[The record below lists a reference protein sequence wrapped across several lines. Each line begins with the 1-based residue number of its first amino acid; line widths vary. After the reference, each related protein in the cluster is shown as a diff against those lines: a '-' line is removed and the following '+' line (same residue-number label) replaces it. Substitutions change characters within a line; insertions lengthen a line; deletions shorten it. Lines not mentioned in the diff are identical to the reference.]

1 MVRNF
6 VTGVVLGGVVA
17 AGGLAAVSLMAPLPQ
32 RSAGGV
38 VAPAPEDLSQKTP
51 EPVAPPEPA
60 KPADAAVEDP
70 AVEEAPAGT
79 GAAAEP
85 EPDEPLLKPL
95 VENAAPPP
103 ASVVPEN
110 LPETLPEAVPAP
122 ETVAEAAP
130 KAETP
135 VTPSVPEGGADTP
148 PAPEAKPLQ
157 EAKKGTPRPAPDAE
171 PSASAE
177 AEKAETTIEAAV
189 EAQPALPEPPAP
201 TDPEAPAPAVPDAAK
216 PDTATPEVATP
227 EAAGAKPAPVPS
239 PDTSFAP
246 SAGLASNRVEGV
258 TTGRLPTIAP
268 AAPAA
273 GAAPQPA
280 APGPADLPPVQRFAR
295 PFDNPDG
302 KPLFAILLI
311 DPGTPGLNR
320 AELAAL
326 PFAVTFILDPLA
338 EGAAEA
344 AAIYRDAGQEVLM
357 AATAIP
363 TGAKAS
369 DLEQSF
375 AGLEGRL
382 PEAVGLIE
390 TPEPRFQDDRT
401 LAADVVTL
409 LADQGRGLVT
419 YDRGLNAA
427 DQVARRENLP
437 SAMIFRSLDDDGE
450 DSPLIRRYLDRAAFK
465 AAQEGKVAVIG
476 TARPETIAALL
487 EWSVEGR
494 SSTVALAP
502 ITALMA
508 TK

>member
-17 AGGLAAVSLMAPLPQ
+17 AGGLAAVSLIAPLPQ
-32 RSAGGV
+32 
-38 VAPAPEDLSQKTP
+38 
-51 EPVAPPEPA
+51 PVAGAVASLEPAAEALAQKVPEKVPENVAQPEAA
-60 KPADAAVEDP
+60 KPAELPPETAPVAEDLPKP
-70 AVEEAPAGT
+70 AVAPK
-79 GAAAEP
+79 P

-95 VENAAPPP
+95 VEEAAPPP
-103 ASVVPEN
+103 ASVVPEP
-110 LPETLPEAVPAP
+110 LPAP
-122 ETVAEAAP
+122 ASTPDKV
-130 KAETP
+130 TP
-135 VTPSVPEGGADTP
+135 VAPEVNTPIAL
-148 PAPEAKPLQ
+148 APEARVENPARKAGADDKVPEPEGAASPETAASLQ
-157 EAKKGTPRPAPDAE
+157 EPPLVDLPQ
-171 PSASAE
+171 
-177 AEKAETTIEAAV
+177 TT
-189 EAQPALPEPPAP
+189 
-201 TDPEAPAPAVPDAAK
+201 APAVPS
-216 PDTATPEVATP
+216 
-227 EAAGAKPAPVPS
+227 PAPSKAAEPEIAS
-239 PDTSFAP
+239 ADPAPTPTRAPD
-246 SAGLASNRVEGV
+246 AGIADNTVEGV
-258 TTGRLPTIAP
+258 TTGRLPTIVP

-273 GAAPQPA
+273 QAAPEPA
-280 APGPADLPPVQRFAR
+280 APGLADLPPVRRFAR

-311 DPGTPGLNR
+311 DPGTPELNR
-320 AELAAL
+320 ADLAAL
-326 PFAVTFILDPLA
+326 PFPVTFILDPLA
-338 EGAAEA
+338 EGTAEA
-344 AAIYRDAGQEVLM
+344 AAIYRGAGQEVLM

-363 TGAKAS
+363 PGAKAS

-382 PEAVGLIE
+382 PEAVALIE

>member
-32 RSAGGV
+32 RPAGGV
-38 VAPAPEDLSQKTP
+38 VAPAPEDLSQKAP
-51 EPVAPPEPA
+51 EPVVPPEPA
-60 KPADAAVEDP
+60 KPADAAVENP
-70 AVEEAPAGT
+70 AVEEAPADAGV
-79 GAAAEP
+79 AAEP

-103 ASVVPEN
+103 ASVVPE
-110 LPETLPEAVPAP
+110 TLPEPVPAP

-135 VTPSVPEGGADTP
+135 ATPSVPEGGADTP
-148 PAPEAKPLQ
+148 PAPETKLQQ
-157 EAKKGTPRPAPDAE
+157 EAEKGTAMPAPDAE

-177 AEKAETTIEAAV
+177 AETAAAETAV
-189 EAQPALPEPPAP
+189 EAEPAATELPAA
-201 TDPEAPAPAVPDAAK
+201 TDPAAPAPAVPDAAK

-273 GAAPQPA
+273 EASLEPA
-280 APGPADLPPVQRFAR
+280 APGLADLPPVQRFAR

-344 AAIYRDAGQEVLM
+344 AAIYRGAGQEVLM

-363 TGAKAS
+363 PGAKAS

-437 SAMIFRSLDDDGE
+437 SATIFRSLDDDGE

-508 TK
+508 KK